1 MSQTMTAPL
10 PMRRALHTAPGLLRL
25 RQAFIAVL
33 AALLALTAY
42 YGYAFLNHVAQ
53 TIGHDAVPSIVA
65 AEEIRTTLGYAHTE
79 LANAFLANDGK
90 DGPSMRAYA
99 SAMREAHD
107 SLLTAAQN
115 ITYGDEE
122 RKPILALMTQLSEY
136 ERLVGAALNTGRY
149 GETMVQA
156 DTLMRTRI
164 LPAASALDQAN
175 FSHLDAAYRQF
186 GAEARWRQ
194 WLVIG
199 LALLLCLVLVETQW
213 HLYRQYRRVF
223 NPSLLA
229 GTLAL
234 IVLMG
239 SYLSMSSGAMASI
252 RSAKEDAFD
261 SIHALTRAR
270 SVAYDA
276 NALETLYL
284 LATQQPDN
292 QAKLTAQFQAAARA
306 IWHGTV
312 SAEGNLPADLAELK
326 DQGMLGDELANITFE
341 GEAAAATRTLN
352 GWRRYVAVDERIRK
366 LEAEGHHAEAI
377 ALCIGTREGESDWAF
392 AQFNNALSDTL
403 KINQT
408 AFDQQ
413 SNYALSTIGR
423 MRYLALAMLLAPLL
437 AAGLGL
443 RRRIAEFRA

>member
-25 RQAFIAVL
+25 RQGIIALL
-33 AALLALTAY
+33 ALVLALTAY
-42 YGYAFLNHVAQ
+42 NGYAFLNHVAQ

-79 LANAFLANDGK
+79 LANAFLTNEGK
-90 DGPSMRAYA
+90 NGPAMRAYT
-99 SAMREAHD
+99 SAMQQAHD

-122 RKPILALMTQLSEY
+122 RKPILALMTLLAEY
-136 ERLVGAALNTGRY
+136 ERLVGAASMVGHY
-149 GETMVQA
+149 GDAMVQA
-156 DTLMRTRI
+156 DVLMRTRI

-186 GAEARWRQ
+186 GAEARVRQ
-194 WLVIG
+194 LLVIG
-199 LALLLCLVLVETQW
+199 LALLLSLALIETQW
-213 HLYRQYRRVF
+213 HLYRHYRRVF

-229 GTLAL
+229 GTLVLVAL
-234 IVLMG
+234 IG
-239 SYLSMSSGAMASI
+239 SYLNMNGAAMSSI

-261 SIHALTRAR
+261 SVHALTRAR

-284 LATQQPDN
+284 LENLHPDN
-292 QAKLTAQFQAAARA
+292 QTKLTAQFNAAAHA
-306 IWHGTV
+306 IWHGSV
-312 SAEGNLPADLAELK
+312 SAEGNLPADLSVLK
-326 DQGMLGDELANITFE
+326 GEGMLGDELANITFE

-352 GWRRYVAVDERIRK
+352 GWRNYVAIDARIRK
-366 LEAEGHHAEAI
+366 LESEGHHAEAV

-392 AQFNNALSDTL
+392 GQFNDALSDTL

-408 AFDQQ
+408 AFDQD
-413 SNYALSTIGR
+413 SERAITVVDR
-423 MRYLALAMLLAPLL
+423 MRYLALAMLLVPLL
-437 AAGLGL
+437 AGFWGL